1 MLAYSRSHNG
11 LHPLIVTLDMVEN
24 CSTLPPLCKNDSQI
38 DIRPTHPPLKLKK
51 KIASSHLS
59 IPFGFI
65 PYQND
70 WHPINPPTPE
80 TEKKF
85 AASHF
90 SIPFGRFYN
99 LWKWICLILQFFGE
113 SSRAFPRTDQHR
125 EKNLD
130 RSNFVTAGKPKGYKP
145 CHLVKNDICMKCV
158 QVPRRS
164 TSCGTARKTVRAKK
178 KRRGERKLPLNTL
191 FFSFFVN
198 AWKRLGVLLCEILR
212 KVPAC
217 AHHTAKHLFWR
228 CKDSAK
234 TTISLNRF

>member
-1 MLAYSRSHNG
+1 MKAKLTSDQPTHPRNWKINLQLLIWAYHSVLFHIR
-11 LHPLIVTLDMVEN
+11 M
-24 CSTLPPLCKNDSQI
+24 I
-38 DIRPTHPPLKLKK
+38 DIR
-51 KIASSHLS
+51 
-59 IPFGFI
+59 
-65 PYQND
+65 
-70 WHPINPPTPE
+70 PTPE
-80 TEKKF
+80 TEKNF

-164 TSCGTARKTVRAKK
+164 TSCGTARKTAREKLK
-178 KRRGERKLPLNTL
+178 KRFHAICGYRC
-191 FFSFFVN
+191 VDM
-198 AWKRLGVLLCEILR
+198 IL
-212 KVPAC
+212 
-217 AHHTAKHLFWR
+217 
-228 CKDSAK
+228 
-234 TTISLNRF
+234 I